1 MKKGLIVA
9 GCLALAVAAGK
20 PAGAQPMAPAVPK
33 FFGNFE
39 PRPGVWSEYAMVE
52 KGSGRKSV
60 MRLSIVGEEEGA
72 YWYEVHIKNGDS
84 RNVIKMLVTGDP
96 REGENVRRFIIK
108 SGDGQAIE
116 MPRDFVAMG
125 RKMADHMFSSRSGV
139 PAEGKGEVR
148 VENVGE
154 GKRTVPAGTF
164 SVQRRRVVGSDGAVI
179 GTFDF
184 SEKVRP
190 IGVVASDS
198 EETSMELLGHGADA
212 VTAIE
217 EEPVLMQPPPG
228 MPPGMGPG
236 SPGMPPGMPAPAR

>member
-1 MKKGLIVA
+1 MKRVLIVA
-9 GCLALAVAAGK
+9 GYLALAMAAGS

-52 KGSGRKSV
+52 KGSGQKSV

-72 YWYEVHIKNGDS
+72 FWYEVHIKNGDS

-96 REGENVRRFIIK
+96 KDGENVRRFIVK

-116 MPRDFVAMG
+116 MPRDFIAMG

-139 PAEGKGEVR
+139 PSEDKAGVR
-148 VENVGE
+148 VEEVGE
-154 GKRTVPAGTF
+154 EKRTVPAGTF
-164 SVQRRRVVGSDGAVI
+164 TVQRRRVVGSDGSVI

-184 SEKVRP
+184 NEKVLP

-198 EETSMELLGHGADA
+198 EQTSMELVGHGSDA

-217 EEPVLMQPPPG
+217 EEPVLMRPPPG

-236 SPGMPPGMPAPAR
+236 SPGMVPGMPVPGR